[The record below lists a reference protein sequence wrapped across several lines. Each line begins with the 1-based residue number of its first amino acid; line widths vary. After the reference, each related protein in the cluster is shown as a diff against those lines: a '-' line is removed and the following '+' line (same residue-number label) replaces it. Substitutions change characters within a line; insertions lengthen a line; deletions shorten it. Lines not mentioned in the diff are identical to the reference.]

1 MQHLRLRAF
10 SRRLG
15 IRSYAIP
22 TTKNVVNI
30 VEVSPRDGLQNEKGV
45 IPVSVKAELVTRLGR
60 AGVQIIEAGSFVSP
74 KWVPQMAGTAE
85 VLSQMERLQNVRYQ
99 VLVPNQK
106 GLDAVTA
113 LLAEQPVSPP
123 LTDEISIFTAA
134 TDAFTRANLNT
145 TTAESLARLA
155 PVARAALDHGLRVR
169 GYVSVVIACPY
180 SGQVDYIR
188 VREVTKALLDMGCY
202 EVSLGDTVGMGTP
215 SQVSEMLD
223 EVKKDVP
230 VEKLAGHFHDTYGT
244 AVANVLTALDHG
256 VRTIDASVGGLGG
269 CPYSPGATGNVA
281 TEDVLYALQGSQ
293 YHVAGNADGTI
304 DLNKMVDIGWWISEQ
319 LGRESVS
326 RVGRAIRSRRQAEVR
341 AKL

>member
-1 MQHLRLRAF
+1 MQ
-10 SRRLG
+10 RLG
-15 IRSYAIP
+15 LRVLSRTLGTRGYAIP
-22 TTKNVVNI
+22 ATNVVNI
-30 VEVSPRDGLQNEKGV
+30 VEVGPRDGLQNEKGV
-45 IPVSVKAELVTRLGR
+45 IPVSVKAELITRLGR

-74 KWVPQMAGTAE
+74 KWVPQMAGTAD
-85 VLSQMERLQNVRYQ
+85 VLSQMERL
-99 VLVPNQK
+99 PNK

-113 LLAEQPVSPP
+113 LLAEHPVSPS
-123 LTDEISIFTAA
+123 LTDEIAIFTAA

-145 TTAESLARLA
+145 TTAESLTRLA
-155 PVARAALDHGLRVR
+155 PVARAALDRGLRVR

-180 SGQVDYIR
+180 SGRVDYVR
-188 VREVTKALLDMGCY
+188 VREVAKALLDMGCY

-215 SQVSEMLD
+215 SQVSQMLE

-230 VEKLAGHFHDTYGT
+230 VGKLAFHDTYGT

-256 VRTIDASVGGLGG
+256 VRTIDASIGGLGG

-293 YHVAGNADGTI
+293 YHVAGTVDGTI
-304 DLNKMVDIGWWISEQ
+304 DLEKMVDIGWWISGQ
-319 LGRESVS
+319 LGRESTS
-326 RVGRAIRSRRQAEVR
+326 RAGRAIRARRLREAELK